1 MTDNALIVPSR
12 RALIGGVATTLTGA
26 GVAMMLGGAATTAYA
41 GTSDDATQDVGILNA
56 AIALE
61 YEGIA
66 AYQIAATSGLLQPA
80 VKDIGIT
87 FQGHHK
93 GHRDIL
99 IKAVRNLGGTP
110 AEEKSLD
117 AYASDLDVSTLKN
130 QADVL
135 KLALRLERGAANA
148 YLGLIPSLGQD
159 YHQIAAQMA
168 GDEAYHAA
176 ILANALGE
184 PIPKAALIFG

>member
-1 MTDNALIVPSR
+1 MTETNLILPSR
-12 RALIGGVATTLTGA
+12 RTL
-26 GVAMMLGGAATTAYA
+26 LGGAATTLSGAGVALILGGCASTAYA
-41 GTSDDATQDVGILNA
+41 GTSRDASQDVGILNA

-61 YEGIA
+61 DEGIA
-66 AYQIAATSGLLQPA
+66 AYQIAATSGLFQPA

-87 FQGHHK
+87 FQSHHK
-93 GHRDIL
+93 EHRDIL
-99 IKAVRNLGGTP
+99 IGAVKNLGGVP
-110 AEEKSLD
+110 VEAKSLET
-117 AYASDLDVSTLKN
+117 YATDLDVASLKN

-135 KLALRLERGAANA
+135 RLALRLERGAANV
-148 YLGLIPSLGQD
+148 YLGLIPSLGD
-159 YHQIAAQMA
+159 DFHQIAAQLA